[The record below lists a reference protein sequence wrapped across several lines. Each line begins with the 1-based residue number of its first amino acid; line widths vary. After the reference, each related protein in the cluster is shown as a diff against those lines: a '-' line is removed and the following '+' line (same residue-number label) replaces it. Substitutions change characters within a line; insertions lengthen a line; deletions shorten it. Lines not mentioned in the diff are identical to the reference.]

1 MNNKDLKKRGLVG
14 NGYILPYN
22 PKLTERAKDFRN
34 NMTITEK
41 TLWTDFLKNHKYRFR
56 AQKQI
61 DNYIVDF
68 YCSRH
73 KLIIEID
80 GEIHN
85 SFERLEYDEER
96 TKVFESYGLR
106 VVRFKNEDVIY
117 NFEDVCKKINEACIE
132 FST

>member
-1 MNNKDLKKRGLVG
+1 MDNKDLKKRGLVG

-34 NMTITEK
+34 NMTMAEK
-41 TLWTDFLKNHKYRFR
+41 KLWIEFLKNHKYRFR

-68 YCSRH
+68 YCSSH

-80 GEIHN
+80 GETHN

-106 VVRFKNEDVIY
+106 VVRVKNQDVIY
-117 NFEDVCKKINEACIE
+117 NFEDVCKKINEAC
-132 FST
+132 